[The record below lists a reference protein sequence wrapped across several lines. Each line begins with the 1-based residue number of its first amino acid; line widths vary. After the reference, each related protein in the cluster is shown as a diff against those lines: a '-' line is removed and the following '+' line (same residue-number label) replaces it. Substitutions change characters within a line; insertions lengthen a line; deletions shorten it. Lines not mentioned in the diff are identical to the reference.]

1 MWLRFTGV
9 HKLAGICPLRVLSLS
24 VMYVDVILPLALPG
38 LLTYAVPDGD
48 GGVVREGSRIVVPL
62 RGKRLHTAVVRRVHQ
77 ERPEYVTEPYL
88 SLLDVEPML
97 SDPTLKFW
105 DWMSAHYC
113 CGPGE
118 VALAALPSG
127 MRLASETK
135 LELSPDVEDLDED
148 ALNDR
153 EFQVVEAL
161 RLRGGLSLKAVGEL
175 LGVVNPAPV
184 IHRLVERG
192 WLLSLE
198 EMKAAPRRK
207 TISMVRLSEQAISD
221 ERWLSDVLD
230 TLDAKAPSQSRAMMA
245 LLDHPDA
252 RKGVAMKAL
261 TQRDGVTVPLFKRLT
276 EKGLV
281 FLFKQDPWQLERD
294 AEVEPLA
301 KLSVAQEG
309 AVSEVREAFQKTPLV
324 LLEGVTG
331 SGKTEVYTH
340 LIHEVLA
347 SGRDALFLVPEI
359 ALTTQL
365 IVRLRRFFGDRLEVY
380 HSRFSPRERT
390 ATYRRVSTRE
400 KQGRLMVGARS
411 AIFLPFNDLG
421 LIVVDEEHD
430 ASYKQQDPAP
440 RYQARDAAAML
451 GHLHGAAVVLGSATP
466 SLEARWAVEAG
477 RAGHVELSERFGG
490 TSLPEVGLIDLRKAR
505 KQRAMEGH
513 FSRQLME
520 ALRTTLDAGKQAI
533 LFQNRRG
540 FAPVY
545 QCRTCGWVPDC
556 ERCDVSL
563 TYHKY
568 LKDLHCHYCG
578 YRQAEPVT
586 CPRCGSEEV
595 EAKGLGT
602 ERIEEE
608 VRTLLPGV
616 TVQRMDLDTT
626 RSRTGH
632 ERIIQAFERGEIQV
646 LVGTQMVT
654 KGLDFEHVG
663 LVGILQADNML
674 HYPDFR
680 ALERTFQLLTQVAG
694 RAGRRGERGQVL
706 IQTFDPEHWVFQHVA
721 KHDAKA
727 MATAELQERH
737 SFAYPP
743 VVRLIR
749 LVLRHRDPQ
758 LTREAAAA
766 LAGRLRSRFGGRV
779 VGPEEP
785 GIARVNDLYQRHIL
799 LKVERAVDPSEFKAA
814 MLEDLA
820 AMRTVK
826 QYRPVRVIIDVD
838 PY

>member
-1 MWLRFTGV
+1 
-9 HKLAGICPLRVLSLS
+9 
-24 VMYVDVILPLALPG
+24 MYVDVILPLALPG
-38 LLTYAVPDGD
+38 LLTYSVPAGDENAVQ
-48 GGVVREGSRIVVPL
+48 EGTRVIVPL
-62 RGKRLHTAVVRRVHQ
+62 RGKRLHTAVVRRVHHHKPAHPTAPFLSIVDAKPILSQ
-77 ERPEYVTEPYL
+77 E
-88 SLLDVEPML
+88 
-97 SDPTLKFW
+97 TLRFW
-105 DWMSAHYC
+105 DWIAAHYC

-135 LELSPDVEDLDED
+135 LELSPDADDLDEEVLGD
-148 ALNDR
+148 K

-161 RLRGGLSLKAVGEL
+161 RLRGGLSFKEVGTL
-175 LGVVNPAPV
+175 LDVANPAPV
-184 IHRLVERG
+184 LHRLVESG
-192 WLLSLE
+192 WVLSTE
-198 EMKAAPRRK
+198 ELKASPRRK
-207 TISMVRLSEQAISD
+207 VVSMVRLSEQAAAD
-221 ERWLSDVLD
+221 DRWLNDA
-230 TLDAKAPSQSRAMMA
+230 LDALDSRAPSQSRAMMTLMA
-245 LLDHPDA
+245 EEA
-252 RKGVAMKAL
+252 AAVGVPMETL
-261 TQRDGVTVPLFKRLT
+261 TKSEGVTSALFKRLM

-281 FLFKQDPWQLERD
+281 FQFKQDPWKLQ
-294 AEVEPLA
+294 ASQTVEPLA
-301 KLSVAQEG
+301 TLSPAQQQ
-309 AVSEVREAFQKTPLV
+309 AVDSMRQAFEETPLV

-340 LIHEVLA
+340 LIHDALEA
-347 SGRDALFLVPEI
+347 GRDALFLVPEI

-390 ATYRRVSTRE
+390 STYRRVSDTESR
-400 KQGRLMVGARS
+400 GRLMVGARS
-411 AIFLPFNDLG
+411 AIFLPFSNLG

-440 RYQARDAAAML
+440 RYQARDAASML
-451 GHLHGAAVVLGSATP
+451 GRLHGAAVVLGSATP
-466 SLEARWAVEAG
+466 SLEARYAVSAG
-477 RAGHVELSERFGG
+477 RAAHIELAERFGG
-490 TSLPEVGLIDLRKAR
+490 TSLPEVGLIDLRKAH

-513 FSRQLME
+513 FSRSLLE
-520 ALRTTLDAGKQAI
+520 ALKSTLDAGKQAI

-578 YRQAEPVT
+578 YRQGEPQT

-608 VRTLLPGV
+608 VAQLLPGV
-616 TVQRMDLDTT
+616 KVQRMDLDTT

-632 ERIIQAFERGEIQV
+632 ERIIRAFEQGEIQV

-654 KGLDFEHVG
+654 KGLDFERVG
-663 LVGILQADNML
+663 LVGILQADHML
-674 HYPDFR
+674 HFPDFR

-706 IQTFDPEHWVFQHVA
+706 IQTFDPEHWVFQHVVT
-721 KHDAKA
+721 HDAQG
-727 MATAELQERH
+727 MAHAELKERE
-737 SFAYPP
+737 SFGYPP
-743 VVRLIR
+743 AVRLVRLI
-749 LVLRHRDPQ
+749 LRHRDPH
-758 LTREAAAA
+758 LNREAASA

-779 VGPEEP
+779 IGPEEP
-785 GIARVNDLYQRHIL
+785 GIARINDLYQRHIL
-799 LKVERAVDPSEFKAA
+799 LKVERSVEPAKFKEA
-814 MLEDLA
+814 MLEDIEALRRVA
-820 AMRTVK
+820 RYK
-826 QYRPVRVIIDVD
+826 PVRVIVDVD

>member
-1 MWLRFTGV
+1 MSLRFTRV

-24 VMYVDVILPLALPG
+24 VLYVDVILPLALPG
-38 LLTYAVPDGD
+38 LLTYAVPEGD
-48 GGVVREGSRIVVPL
+48 SGVVREGSRIVVPL

-97 SDPTLKFW
+97 SESTLKFW

-135 LELSPDVEDLDED
+135 LELSPDVDELDED

-207 TISMVRLSEQAISD
+207 TIAMARLSEQAIAD
-221 ERWLSDVLD
+221 ERWLSDALD
-230 TLDAKAPSQSRAMMA
+230 TLDAKAPSQSRAMMV
-245 LLDHPDA
+245 LLEHTDA
-252 RKGVAMKAL
+252 KKGVAMKVL
-261 TQRDGVTVPLFKRLT
+261 TQREGVTAPLFKRLT

-301 KLSVAQEG
+301 KLSAAQEG

-390 ATYRRVSTRE
+390 ATYRRVSKRE

-578 YRQAEPVT
+578 YRQVEPAT

-706 IQTFDPEHWVFQHVA
+706 IQTFDPEHWVFQHVV

-820 AMRTVK
+820 AMRAVK

>member
-1 MWLRFTGV
+1 
-9 HKLAGICPLRVLSLS
+9 
-24 VMYVDVILPLALPG
+24 MYVDVILPLALPG
-38 LLTYAVPDGD
+38 LLTYEVPSGDESAVQ
-48 GGVVREGSRIVVPL
+48 EGCRIIVPL
-62 RGKRLHTAVVRRVHQ
+62 RGKRLHTAVVRRIHNNK
-77 ERPEYVTEPYL
+77 PDHATEPYL
-88 SLLDVEPML
+88 SVLDTQPLLSPA
-97 SDPTLKFW
+97 TLKFW
-105 DWMSAHYC
+105 DWIASHYC

-135 LELSPDVEDLDED
+135 LELSPDAEERDEEELGD
-148 ALNDR
+148 K

-161 RLRGGLSLKAVGEL
+161 RLRGGLSFKEVGSL
-175 LGVVNPAPV
+175 LGVVNPAPLL
-184 IHRLVERG
+184 HRLVEAG
-192 WLLSLE
+192 WVLSME
-198 EMKAAPRRK
+198 ELKASPRRK
-207 TISMVRLSEQAISD
+207 LVSMVRLSEQACAD
-221 ERWLSDVLD
+221 ERWLNEA
-230 TLDAKAPSQSRAMMA
+230 LDALDSRAPSQSRAMMT
-245 LLDHPDA
+245 LLAEDA
-252 RKGVAMKAL
+252 APVGVPLESL
-261 TQRDGVTVPLFKRLT
+261 TKMEGVTSTLFKRLM

-281 FLFKQDPWQLERD
+281 FQFKQDPWQLQSSQ
-294 AEVEPLA
+294 EVEPLA
-301 KLSVAQEG
+301 TLSEAQQK
-309 AVSEVREAFQKTPLV
+309 AVGSMREAFEATPLV

-340 LIHEVLA
+340 LIHDVLE

-390 ATYRRVSTRE
+390 ATYRRVSSKESR
-400 KQGRLMVGARS
+400 GRLMVGARS
-411 AIFLPFNDLG
+411 AIFLPFSNLG

-451 GHLHGAAVVLGSATP
+451 GRMHGAAVVLGSATP
-466 SLEARWAVEAG
+466 SLEARFAVQSG
-477 RAGHVELSERFGG
+477 RAAHIELAERFGG
-490 TSLPEVGLIDLRKAR
+490 TSLPEVGLVDLRKAH

-513 FSRQLME
+513 FSRTLLD
-520 ALRTTLDAGKQAI
+520 ALKSTLEAGKQAI

-578 YRQAEPVT
+578 YRQGEPST

-608 VRTLLPGV
+608 VVQLLPGV

-632 ERIIQAFERGEIQV
+632 ERIIRAFEQGEIQV

-654 KGLDFEHVG
+654 KGLDFERVG
-663 LVGILQADNML
+663 LVGILQADHML
-674 HYPDFR
+674 HFPDFR

-706 IQTFDPEHWVFQHVA
+706 IQTFDPEHWVFQHVVT
-721 KHDAKA
+721 HDAQA
-727 MATAELQERH
+727 MAEAELKERA
-737 SFAYPP
+737 SFGYPP
-743 VVRLIR
+743 VVRLVR
-749 LVLRHRDPQ
+749 LIMRHRDPH
-758 LTREAAAA
+758 LTREAASA

-779 VGPEEP
+779 IGPEEP

-799 LKVERAVDPSEFKAA
+799 LKVERTVD
-814 MLEDLA
+814 
-820 AMRTVK
+820 TVK
-826 QYRPVRVIIDVD
+826 FKEAMMEDIGMLRQVPRFKPVRVIVDID

>member
-1 MWLRFTGV
+1 
-9 HKLAGICPLRVLSLS
+9 
-24 VMYVDVILPLALPG
+24 MYVDVILPLALPG
-38 LLTYAVPDGD
+38 LLTYKVPAGDENAVQ
-48 GGVVREGSRIVVPL
+48 EGARVIVPL
-62 RGKRLHTAVVRRVHQ
+62 RGKRLHTAVVRRIHHHQ
-77 ERPEYVTEPYL
+77 PEHPTEPFL
-88 SLLDVEPML
+88 SVLDVSPIL
-97 SDPTLKFW
+97 SKETLQFW
-105 DWMSAHYC
+105 DWVAAHYC

-135 LELSPDVEDLDED
+135 LELSPDSDELDED
-148 ALNDR
+148 ALGDK

-161 RLRGGLSLKAVGEL
+161 RLRGGLSFKEVGTL
-175 LGVVNPAPV
+175 LDVVNPAPLL
-184 IHRLVERG
+184 HRLVEAG
-192 WLLSLE
+192 WVLSME
-198 EMKAAPRRK
+198 ELKASPRRK
-207 TISMVRLSEQAISD
+207 MVSMVRLSEQAAVD
-221 ERWLSDVLD
+221 EHWLNDA
-230 TLDAKAPSQSRAMMA
+230 LDALDARAPSQSRAMMTLIA
-245 LLDHPDA
+245 EETA
-252 RKGVAMKAL
+252 TVGVPMDTL
-261 TQRDGVTVPLFKRLT
+261 TKSEGVTSTLYKRLM

-281 FLFKQDPWQLERD
+281 FQFKQDPWQLQSSLQ
-294 AEVEPLA
+294 VEPLA
-301 KLSVAQEG
+301 TLSPAQQQSVD
-309 AVSEVREAFQKTPLV
+309 AMRLAFKSTPLV

-340 LIHEVLA
+340 LIQDTLEA
-347 SGRDALFLVPEI
+347 GRDALFLVPEI

-390 ATYRRVSTRE
+390 ATYRRVSE
-400 KQGRLMVGARS
+400 KEARGRLMVGARS
-411 AIFLPFNDLG
+411 AIFLPFSNLG

-440 RYQARDAAAML
+440 RYQARDAASML
-451 GHLHGAAVVLGSATP
+451 GRLHGAAVVLGSATP
-466 SLEARWAVEAG
+466 SLEARFAVGAG
-477 RAGHVELSERFGG
+477 RAAHIELAERFGG
-490 TSLPEVGLIDLRKAR
+490 TSLPEVGLIDLRKAH

-513 FSRQLME
+513 FSRTLLE
-520 ALRTTLDAGKQAI
+520 ALKSTLDAGKQAI

-578 YRQAEPVT
+578 YRQGEPQT

-608 VRTLLPGV
+608 VTQLLPGV
-616 TVQRMDLDTT
+616 KVQRMDLDTT

-632 ERIIQAFERGEIQV
+632 ERIIRAFEQGEIQV

-654 KGLDFEHVG
+654 KGLDFERVG
-663 LVGILQADNML
+663 LVGILQADHML
-674 HYPDFR
+674 HFPDFR

-706 IQTFDPEHWVFQHVA
+706 IQTFDPEHWVFQHVVT
-721 KHDAKA
+721 HDAQA
-727 MATAELQERH
+727 MAEAELKERE
-737 SFAYPP
+737 SFGYPP
-743 VVRLIR
+743 VVRLVR
-749 LVLRHRDPQ
+749 LVLKHRDPH
-758 LTREAAAA
+758 LNREAAAA

-799 LKVERAVDPSEFKAA
+799 LKVERSVDTGKFKEA
-814 MLEDLA
+814 MLEDIA
-820 AMRTVK
+820 ALRQVARYK
-826 QYRPVRVIIDVD
+826 PVRVIIDID

>member
-1 MWLRFTGV
+1 MCAWFNAVR
-9 HKLAGICPLRVLSLS
+9 KLDMMCPLRVLSSS
-24 VMYVDVILPLALPG
+24 VLYVDVILPLALPG
-38 LLTYAVPDGD
+38 LLTYAVPMGD
-48 GGVVREGSRIVVPL
+48 EGQVRPGCRVVVPL
-62 RGKRLHTAVVRRVHQ
+62 RGKRLHTAVVRRVHAD
-77 ERPEYVTEPYL
+77 RPDHATESYL
-88 SLLDVEPML
+88 SLLDETPLL
-97 SDPTLKFW
+97 SEQTMRFW
-105 DWMSAHYC
+105 DWMSSHYC

-135 LELSPDVEDLDED
+135 LELSPDADELDEQTLD
-148 ALNDR
+148 DR
-153 EFQVVEAL
+153 GFQVVEAL
-161 RLRGGLSLKAVGEL
+161 RLRGNLTFKEVGLLIDLS
-175 LGVVNPAPV
+175 NPAPV
-184 IHRLVERG
+184 LHRLVEEG
-192 WLLSLE
+192 WVLSTE
-198 EMKAAPRRK
+198 ELKSGPRRK
-207 TISMVRLSEQAISD
+207 TVSMVRLSEQAAGD
-221 ERWLSDVLD
+221 ERWLSDA
-230 TLDAKAPSQSRAMMA
+230 LDALDDRAPAQSRAMMA
-245 LLDHPDA
+245 LLSEDGA
-252 RKGVAMKAL
+252 KVGVPLEQL
-261 TQRDGVTVPLFKRLT
+261 TRMEGVTSGLFNRLM

-281 FLFKQDPWQLERD
+281 FRFKKDPWQVDSKE
-294 AEVEPLA
+294 AVEPLA
-301 KLSVAQEG
+301 ELSPAQQQTLAEIRT
-309 AVSEVREAFQKTPLV
+309 VFQQHPLA

-340 LIHEVLA
+340 LIHDALE

-390 ATYRRVSTRE
+390 STYRRVASRE
-400 KQGRLMVGARS
+400 SKGRLMVGARS
-411 AIFLPFNDLG
+411 AIFMPFVNLG

-440 RYQARDAAAML
+440 RYQARDAAARL
-451 GHLHGAAVVLGSATP
+451 GQLHGAKVVLGSATP
-466 SLEARWAVEAG
+466 SLEARWAVDTN
-477 RAGHVELSERFGG
+477 RAGHVKLTERFGG
-490 TSLPEVGLIDLRKAR
+490 TSMPEVCLVDLRKAH

-513 FSRQLME
+513 FSRELLN
-520 ALRTTLDAGKQAI
+520 ALRQTLEEGKQAI

-563 TYHKY
+563 TYHKF

-578 YRQAEPVT
+578 YRQSEPVT

-608 VRTLLPGV
+608 VTQLLPGV

-632 ERIIQAFERGEIQV
+632 ERIIGAFERGEVQV

-654 KGLDFEHVG
+654 KGLDFERVG
-663 LVGILQADNML
+663 LVGILQADRML

-694 RAGRRGERGQVL
+694 RAGRRGDRGKVL
-706 IQTFDPEHWVFQHVA
+706 IQTFDPEHWVFQHVVT
-721 KHDAKA
+721 HDAVA
-727 MATAELQERH
+727 MSVAELQERH
-737 SFAYPP
+737 SFGYPP

-749 LVLRHRDPQ
+749 LILRHRNPH
-758 LTREAAAA
+758 LTRDTAAA

-785 GIARVNDLYQRHIL
+785 SIARINDQYQRHIL
-799 LKVERAVDPSEFKAA
+799 LKMERGIDPAQFKEALLEDIAAMRAVDA
-814 MLEDLA
+814 
-820 AMRTVK
+820 
-826 QYRPVRVIIDVD
+826 YRPVRVIVDVD

>member
-1 MWLRFTGV
+1 M
-9 HKLAGICPLRVLSLS
+9 
-24 VMYVDVILPLALPG
+24 
-38 LLTYAVPDGD
+38 
-48 GGVVREGSRIVVPL
+48 
-62 RGKRLHTAVVRRVHQ
+62 
-77 ERPEYVTEPYL
+77 
-88 SLLDVEPML
+88 
-97 SDPTLKFW
+97 
-105 DWMSAHYC
+105 
-113 CGPGE
+113 
-118 VALAALPSG
+118 
-127 MRLASETK
+127 
-135 LELSPDVEDLDED
+135 
-148 ALNDR
+148 
-153 EFQVVEAL
+153 
-161 RLRGGLSLKAVGEL
+161 
-175 LGVVNPAPV
+175 
-184 IHRLVERG
+184 
-192 WLLSLE
+192 
-198 EMKAAPRRK
+198 
-207 TISMVRLSEQAISD
+207 
-221 ERWLSDVLD
+221 
-230 TLDAKAPSQSRAMMA
+230 
-245 LLDHPDA
+245 
-252 RKGVAMKAL
+252 
-261 TQRDGVTVPLFKRLT
+261 
-276 EKGLV
+276 
-281 FLFKQDPWQLERD
+281 
-294 AEVEPLA
+294 EVEPLA
-301 KLSVAQEG
+301 ELSAAQEG
-309 AVSEVREAFQKTPLV
+309 AVSEVREAFHRTPLV

-400 KQGRLMVGARS
+400 NEGRLMVGARS

-674 HYPDFR
+674 HFPDFR

-706 IQTFDPEHWVFQHVA
+706 IQTFDPEHWVFQHVIT
-721 KHDAKA
+721 HDAQA

-737 SFAYPP
+737 SFGYPP

>member
-1 MWLRFTGV
+1 MMWLV
-9 HKLAGICPLRVLSLS
+9 RVLSPC
-24 VMYVDVILPLALPG
+24 VKYVDVILPLALPG
-38 LLTYAVPDGD
+38 LLTYGVPEDDAARVGA
-48 GGVVREGSRIVVPL
+48 GMRVVVPL
-62 RGKRLHTAVVRRVHQ
+62 RGKRLHTAVVRRVHS
-77 ERPEYVTEPYL
+77 ERPEHSTEAYL
-88 SLLDVEPML
+88 TLLDNVPLISET
-97 SDPTLKFW
+97 TLRFW
-105 DWMSAHYC
+105 DWVSGHYC

-135 LELSPDVEDLDED
+135 LELSPDAEELNED
-148 ALNDR
+148 ALDDR
-153 EFQVVEAL
+153 GFQVVEAL
-161 RLRGGLSLKAVGEL
+161 RLRGGLSFKEVGAM
-175 LGVVNPAPV
+175 LGLVNPAPV
-184 IHRLVERG
+184 LHKLVEQG
-192 WLLSLE
+192 WVLSTE

-207 TISMVRLSEQAISD
+207 AVSMVRLSEQATAD
-221 ERWLSDVLD
+221 NRWLSDALD
-230 TLDAKAPSQSRAMMA
+230 TLDARAPSQSRAMMA
-245 LLDHPDA
+245 LLSEDQA
-252 RKGVAMKAL
+252 ATGVPLGDL
-261 TQRDGVTVPLFKRLT
+261 TNREGVTGALFKRLA

-281 FLFKQDPWQLERD
+281 FSFKQSPWEVSST
-294 AEVEPLA
+294 AAVEPLA
-301 KLSVAQEG
+301 DLSSAQQSALTAIQQG
-309 AVSEVREAFQKTPLV
+309 QRDKSLV

-340 LIHEVLA
+340 LIHDALA
-347 SGRDALFLVPEI
+347 SGKDALFLVPEI

-390 ATYRRVSTRE
+390 STYRRVASRE
-400 KQGRLMVGARS
+400 GRGRLMVGARS
-411 AIFLPFNDLG
+411 AIFLPFSNLG

-451 GHLHGAAVVLGSATP
+451 GKLHGASVVLGSATP
-466 SLEARWAVEAG
+466 SLEARWAVDAG
-477 RAGHVELSERFGG
+477 RAAHVLLTERFGG
-490 TSLPEVGLIDLRKAR
+490 TSLPEVCLVDLRKAH
-505 KQRAMEGH
+505 KSRAMEGH
-513 FSRQLME
+513 FSKELRD
-520 ALRTTLDAGKQAI
+520 ALQQTLDDGKQAI

-563 TYHKY
+563 TYHKF
-568 LKDLHCHYCG
+568 LRDLHCHYCG
-578 YRQAEPVT
+578 YRQSEPRQ

-595 EAKGLGT
+595 QAKGLGT

-608 VRTLLPGV
+608 VGQLFPGV
-616 TVQRMDLDTT
+616 AVQRMDLDTT

-654 KGLDFEHVG
+654 KGLDFENVG
-663 LVGILQADNML
+663 LVGILQADQML

-694 RAGRRGERGQVL
+694 RAGRRGERGKVL
-706 IQTFDPEHWVFQHVA
+706 VQTFDPEHWVFGHVVT
-721 KHDAKA
+721 HDAQA
-727 MATAELQERH
+727 MALAELQERK
-737 SFAYPP
+737 SFGYPP
-743 VVRLIR
+743 VQRLIR
-749 LVLRHRDPQ
+749 LILRHRDPQ
-758 LTREAAAA
+758 LTRECAAA
-766 LAGRLRSRFGGRV
+766 LAGRMRSRFGGRV

-799 LKVERAVDPSEFKAA
+799 LKMERDVDPARFKSALLEDIAAMRAVDS
-814 MLEDLA
+814 
-820 AMRTVK
+820 
-826 QYRPVRVIIDVD
+826 YRPVRVIIDVD

>member
-1 MWLRFTGV
+1 MALVAEEGAATGV
-9 HKLAGICPLRVLSLS
+9 
-24 VMYVDVILPLALPG
+24 PLAT
-38 LLTYAVPDGD
+38 LTKME
-48 GGVVREGSRIVVPL
+48 GVTSSL
-62 RGKRLHTAVVRRVHQ
+62 YKRL
-77 ERPEYVTEPYL
+77 
-88 SLLDVEPML
+88 M
-97 SDPTLKFW
+97 
-105 DWMSAHYC
+105 
-113 CGPGE
+113 
-118 VALAALPSG
+118 
-127 MRLASETK
+127 
-135 LELSPDVEDLDED
+135 
-148 ALNDR
+148 
-153 EFQVVEAL
+153 
-161 RLRGGLSLKAVGEL
+161 
-175 LGVVNPAPV
+175 
-184 IHRLVERG
+184 
-192 WLLSLE
+192 
-198 EMKAAPRRK
+198 
-207 TISMVRLSEQAISD
+207 
-221 ERWLSDVLD
+221 
-230 TLDAKAPSQSRAMMA
+230 
-245 LLDHPDA
+245 
-252 RKGVAMKAL
+252 
-261 TQRDGVTVPLFKRLT
+261 

-281 FLFKQDPWQLERD
+281 FQFKQDPWQVQTSQ
-294 AEVEPLA
+294 EVEPLA
-301 KLSVAQEG
+301 TLSAAQQKALG
-309 AVSEVREAFQKTPLV
+309 LMRQAFQATPLV
-324 LLEGVTG
+324 LLEGITG

-340 LIHEVLA
+340 LIHDALE

-390 ATYRRVSTRE
+390 STYRRVSSKESR
-400 KQGRLMVGARS
+400 GRLMVGARS
-411 AIFLPFNDLG
+411 AIFLPFSNLG

-451 GHLHGAAVVLGSATP
+451 GRLHGAAVVLGSATP
-466 SLEARWAVEAG
+466 SLEARHAVNAG
-477 RAGHVELSERFGG
+477 KAAHIELKERFGG
-490 TSLPEVGLIDLRKAR
+490 TSLPEVGLIDLRKAH

-513 FSRQLME
+513 FSRELLD
-520 ALRTTLDAGKQAI
+520 ALKSTLEAGKQAI

-568 LKDLHCHYCG
+568 LRDLHCHYCG
-578 YRQAEPVT
+578 YRQGEPKT

-608 VRTLLPGV
+608 VGQLLPGV

-632 ERIIQAFERGEIQV
+632 ERIIRAFEEGEIQV

-654 KGLDFEHVG
+654 KGLDFERVG
-663 LVGILQADNML
+663 LVGILQADHML
-674 HYPDFR
+674 HFPDFR

-694 RAGRRGERGQVL
+694 RAGRRGEQGQVL
-706 IQTFDPEHWVFQHVA
+706 IQTFDPEHWVFQHVVT
-721 KHDAKA
+721 HDAQA
-727 MATAELQERH
+727 MAEAELRERE

-749 LVLRHRDPQ
+749 LIMRHRDPH

-779 VGPEEP
+779 IGPEEP

-799 LKVERAVDPSEFKAA
+799 LKVERSVDTIRFKEAL
-814 MLEDLA
+814 LEDIA
-820 AMRTVK
+820 AMRLVS
-826 QYRPVRVIIDVD
+826 QYKPVRVIVDVD

>member
-1 MWLRFTGV
+1 MGFNGV
-9 HKLAGICPLRVLSLS
+9 RKLDGMRSVRVLSSS
-24 VMYVDVILPLALPG
+24 VLYVDVILPLALPG
-38 LLTYAVPDGD
+38 LLTYAVPMGD
-48 GGVVREGSRIVVPL
+48 ETLVREGSRVVVPL
-62 RGKRLHTAVVRRVHQ
+62 RGKRLHTAVVRRVHGD
-77 ERPEYVTEPYL
+77 RPEHPTEAYL
-88 SLLDVEPML
+88 SLLEDNPML
-97 SDPTLKFW
+97 SIRTLRFW
-105 DWMSAHYC
+105 DWMSSHYC

-135 LELSPDVEDLDED
+135 LELSSEVDEFDELELD
-148 ALNDR
+148 DR
-153 EFQVVEAL
+153 GFVVVEAL
-161 RLRGGLSLKAVGEL
+161 RLRGSMSFKDVGALLELS
-175 LGVVNPAPV
+175 NPAPV
-184 IHRLVERG
+184 LHRLIESG
-192 WLLSLE
+192 WVLSTE
-198 EMKAAPRRK
+198 ELKSGPRRK
-207 TISMVRLSEQAISD
+207 TVSMVRLSERAARD
-221 ERWLSDVLD
+221 EPWLSDA
-230 TLDAKAPSQSRAMMA
+230 LDALDARAPSQSRAMMA
-245 LLDHPDA
+245 LLAEDGA
-252 RKGVAMKAL
+252 REGVPMERL
-261 TQRDGVTVPLFKRLT
+261 TRLEGVTTALFHRLV

-281 FLFKQDPWQLERD
+281 FQFKQDPWHVGSDLG
-294 AEVEPLA
+294 VEPLA
-301 KLSVAQEG
+301 ELSPSQNRAL
-309 AVSEVREAFQKTPLV
+309 EALRTGLAERPIA

-340 LIHEVLA
+340 LIHETLE

-390 ATYRRVSTRE
+390 TTYRRVATKE
-400 KQGRLMVGARS
+400 KKGRLMVGARS
-411 AIFLPFNDLG
+411 AIFLPFLDLG

-451 GHLHGAAVVLGSATP
+451 GHLHGALVVLGSATP
-466 SLEARWAVEAG
+466 SLEARWAVRTG
-477 RAGHVELSERFGG
+477 RAVHVELTERFGG
-490 TSLPEVGLIDLRKAR
+490 TSLPRVELVDLRKAHR
-505 KQRAMEGH
+505 QRAMEGH
-513 FSRQLME
+513 FSRTLLD
-520 ALRTTLDAGKQAI
+520 ALRETLDEDKQAI

-545 QCRTCGWVPDC
+545 QCRTCGWVPEC

-568 LKDLHCHYCG
+568 LHDLHCHYCG
-578 YRQAEPVT
+578 YRQGEPRT

-608 VRTLLPGV
+608 VAELLPGV

-626 RSRTGH
+626 RSRSGH
-632 ERIIQAFERGEIQV
+632 ERIIHAFERGEIQI

-654 KGLDFEHVG
+654 KGLDFERVG
-663 LVGILQADNML
+663 LVGILQADRML

-694 RAGRRGERGQVL
+694 RAGRRGEQGRVL
-706 IQTFDPEHWVFQHVA
+706 IQTFDPEHWVFDHVVR
-721 KHDAKA
+721 HDAQA
-727 MATAELQERH
+727 MAAAELQERK
-737 SFAYPP
+737 SFQYPP
-743 VVRLIR
+743 FVRLIR
-749 LVLRHRDPQ
+749 LVLRHRNPH
-758 LTREAAAA
+758 LVREAASA

-799 LKVERAVDPSEFKAA
+799 LKVEREVDPAEFKSL
-814 MLEDLA
+814 MMEDLA
-820 AMRTVK
+820 ALREVE
-826 QYRPVRVIIDVD
+826 QYRSVRVIVDVD